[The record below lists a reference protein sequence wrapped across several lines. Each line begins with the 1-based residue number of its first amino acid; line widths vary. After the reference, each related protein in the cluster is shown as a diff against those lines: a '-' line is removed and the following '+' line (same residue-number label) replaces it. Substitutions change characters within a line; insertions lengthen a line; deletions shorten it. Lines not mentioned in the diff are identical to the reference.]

1 MTELIRRISHR
12 PRALLLP
19 LALIVLAAVAG
30 LALRAA
36 ARPEARTVTLVA
48 RDMAFYVAGDPT
60 PNPRLLASPGES
72 LRLELRNEETGMTH
86 DLSLPELERATRPL
100 SAPGESAAL
109 ELRAPSRPGEYEYVC
124 TMHTRMMRGILE
136 VR

>member
-19 LALIVLAAVAG
+19 VALLVLAAVAG

-36 ARPEARTVTLVA
+36 ARPEVRTVSLVA
-48 RDMAFYVAGDPT
+48 RDMAFFVEGDAT
-60 PNPRLLASPGES
+60 PNPKLVASPGES
-72 LRLELRNEETGMTH
+72 LRLELRNGEAGMTH
-86 DLSLPELERATRPL
+86 DLSLPELERSTRAL
-100 SAPGESAAL
+100 NAPGERDAL

-124 TMHTRMMRGILE
+124 TMHARMMRGVLE